1 MNFCGSCGAQVPSG
15 AGFCGAC
22 GTVVGAPTTGV
33 TSGLKSSIHHRPEES
48 PAHSEDGAHGGVIES
63 TPSLK
68 SSFSSITPL
77 APPPPSIAPE
87 VPRSAHCGTCGAPVE
102 GAFCG
107 KCGSDTP
114 HSTGAPAPVLRG
126 SGELKSSLGGS
137 PPSTASSVKERVRR
151 SGSSTVA
158 ALGRSEKGTGSG
170 RGFAGRKVGG
180 RGDARFT
187 PRAAE
192 PLTLKVSV
200 GGVETTVS
208 VPLTGGTLGSTS
220 AATIQLPA
228 KFLTPQH
235 ASIRWNGVGWV
246 LEPTMYGGVLSGGH
260 PVEQVL
266 LTNAMTVQ
274 LADRLGN
281 VANVTA
287 LIGGGPGIVTELRG
301 NLPQPSMAIAI
312 GSDASCAIRLNHP
325 MIRAEHA
332 TLRRD
337 AMGGLLIE
345 DRASVANT
353 YVNGTRIK
361 HRQQLRLGDVIQI
374 GPYSARV
381 GAAALEPLPQVPG
394 VAIDVYNAQV
404 AVPVRSG
411 GQKVLL
417 HGVNLVIQ
425 PATMTVVAGPSGA
438 GKTTLMRLLAGQT
451 IPVDGLMTYDGDDLR
466 QVRSRY
472 ETTMGFVPQ
481 DDIVHTEL
489 TVREA
494 LSFQARLRLGED
506 HPAQERAEE
515 VVKAI
520 TFVGL
525 EAQADQIISTLS
537 GGQRKRVSVATELLN
552 DPKLIF
558 LDEPTSGLDPGL
570 DKRMML
576 LLRLLADQGR
586 TVILTTH
593 AIAHVDV
600 ADQLLL
606 VGPGGWVIYAGPPQE
621 ACAWFGVETLAD
633 VFALIE
639 DPDAAQAAA
648 QRIPRPT
655 PAEPVHATRPAMPVR
670 PMSRSAGRGQLAL
683 FTRRQLLIM
692 RRDLTALLVLLSSG
706 AAVAV
711 IVWLLLG
718 GSTGSSVPVWW
729 QQKGASE
736 ISIIFGCA
744 SVWFGA
750 LASVRELV
758 KERPIWRRES
768 LVGANPA
775 SYLGSK
781 LLILF
786 MIGTI
791 QSASITVIVSVAFSP
806 TPTQNMPFA
815 IGFLVTLLLGFM
827 AGAAMGLIISAVAP
841 SSDRAQSMVPNLLIL
856 QFIFSGAV
864 LKLGKPVVWSI
875 GNLIPTRW
883 VVGAIDKLGNQA
895 DCRSSMNGCPK
906 DPLTGDPTFAQILDV
921 LVAPPIAWLALGLL
935 IVGSS
940 AVVLNLLRRQARS
953 WSIG

>member
-1 MNFCGSCGAQVPSG
+1 
-15 AGFCGAC
+15 
-22 GTVVGAPTTGV
+22 
-33 TSGLKSSIHHRPEES
+33 
-48 PAHSEDGAHGGVIES
+48 
-63 TPSLK
+63 
-68 SSFSSITPL
+68 
-77 APPPPSIAPE
+77 
-87 VPRSAHCGTCGAPVE
+87 
-102 GAFCG
+102 
-107 KCGSDTP
+107 
-114 HSTGAPAPVLRG
+114 
-126 SGELKSSLGGS
+126 
-137 PPSTASSVKERVRR
+137 
-151 SGSSTVA
+151 
-158 ALGRSEKGTGSG
+158 
-170 RGFAGRKVGG
+170 
-180 RGDARFT
+180 
-187 PRAAE
+187 
-192 PLTLKVSV
+192 
-200 GGVETTVS
+200 
-208 VPLTGGTLGSTS
+208 
-220 AATIQLPA
+220 
-228 KFLTPQH
+228 
-235 ASIRWNGVGWV
+235 
-246 LEPTMYGGVLSGGH
+246 
-260 PVEQVL
+260 
-266 LTNAMTVQ
+266 
-274 LADRLGN
+274 
-281 VANVTA
+281 
-287 LIGGGPGIVTELRG
+287 
-301 NLPQPSMAIAI
+301 
-312 GSDASCAIRLNHP
+312 
-325 MIRAEHA
+325 
-332 TLRRD
+332 
-337 AMGGLLIE
+337 
-345 DRASVANT
+345 
-353 YVNGTRIK
+353 
-361 HRQQLRLGDVIQI
+361 
-374 GPYSARV
+374 
-381 GAAALEPLPQVPG
+381 
-394 VAIDVYNAQV
+394 
-404 AVPVRSG
+404 
-411 GQKVLL
+411 
-417 HGVNLVIQ
+417 
-425 PATMTVVAGPSGA
+425 
-438 GKTTLMRLLAGQT
+438 
-451 IPVDGLMTYDGDDLR
+451 
-466 QVRSRY
+466 
-472 ETTMGFVPQ
+472 MGFVPQ

-648 QRIPRPT
+648 QRIPRPA
-655 PAEPVHATRPAMPVR
+655 PAEPVHAARSAMPVR
-670 PMSRSAGRGQLAL
+670 PTSRSVGRGQLAL

-692 RRDLTALLVLLSSG
+692 RRDLTALLVLLGSG

-711 IVWLLLG
+711 IVWLLLNVV
-718 GSTGSSVPVWW
+718 GSTGSDLPTWW

-781 LLILF
+781 LFILF

-806 TPTQNMPFA
+806 TPTRDMPFA
-815 IGFLVTLLLGFM
+815 LGFLVTLLLGFM

-856 QFIFSGAV
+856 QFIFSGAAI
-864 LKLGKPVVWSI
+864 KLGTGVVWSF

-883 VVGAIDKLGNQA
+883 VVGAIDHLGDQF
-895 DCRSSMNGCPK
+895 DCRIGDKCPL
-906 DPLTGDPTFAQILDV
+906 DYTNSPQSPPILDV